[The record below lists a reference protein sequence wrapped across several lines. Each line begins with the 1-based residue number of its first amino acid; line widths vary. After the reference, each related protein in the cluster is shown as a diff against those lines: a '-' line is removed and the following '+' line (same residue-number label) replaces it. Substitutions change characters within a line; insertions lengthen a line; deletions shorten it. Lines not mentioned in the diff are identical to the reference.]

1 MTSQDSSTDI
11 PIDAVDSLP
20 AMQESIFKKY
30 KIYIICGSISAIVG
44 VFLIL
49 WLVFGIFD
57 KKPSPPGG
65 YNQPDASPLSITSDQ
80 SVAPL
85 ELAPLELATLQLV
98 PRANDLQLSWDNAMT
113 LIYEENISFRGR
125 ISGTTTY
132 IIHWFI
138 DALQYKNTKTGQIC
152 AFPKVM
158 DDVKIPET
166 IPARAATYG
175 PYKLMTPVIIQTTK
189 RRNRYEIDTEIDNE
203 YKYPAGS
210 IFSFT
215 VDNQLNVTFTHE
227 LHPRQKEDYIM
238 ERKIENPLWSGD
250 PPIISFKANPSDLD
264 IRYGHNKFTRR
275 YNYRNLST
283 IT

>member
-1 MTSQDSSTDI
+1 MTSQDLSIDI

-20 AMQESIFKKY
+20 AVQESIFQKY

-49 WLVFGIFD
+49 WLVVGIFD

-65 YNQPDASPLSITSDQ
+65 YNQPDVSPLSITSDQ
-80 SVAPL
+80 SV
-85 ELAPLELATLQLV
+85 APLELATLQLV

-113 LIYEENISFRGR
+113 LIYEENNISFLGHS
-125 ISGTTTY
+125 IGTTTY

-175 PYKLMTPVIIQTTK
+175 PYQLMTPVIIQITK
-189 RRNRYEIDTEIDNE
+189 SRDRYEIDTKIDNE

-227 LHPRQKEDYIM
+227 LHPVQKEHYIM

-250 PPIISFKANPSDLD
+250 PPIISFKANPSNLD
-264 IRYGHNKFTRR
+264 IRYGHNNFTRR
-275 YNYRNLST
+275 YNYINLS
-283 IT
+283 ITPPTT